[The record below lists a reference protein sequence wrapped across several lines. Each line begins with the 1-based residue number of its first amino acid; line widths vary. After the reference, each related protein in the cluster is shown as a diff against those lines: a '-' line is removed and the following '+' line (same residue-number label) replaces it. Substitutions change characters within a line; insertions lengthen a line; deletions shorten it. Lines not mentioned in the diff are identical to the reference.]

1 MNEIISN
8 WYLYVIAIVIGVIIG
23 GLIYNFI
30 KLPSSA
36 KKEKIKEWLIWA
48 VSKAEKELGSGTGK
62 LKLRYVYDMF
72 VTKFEFISKFM
83 SFKDFSNLVD
93 EALEEFNS
101 IISSNQK
108 VKNYIE
114 EK

>member
-8 WYLYVIAIVIGVIIG
+8 WYLYVIAIVIGVVIG

-48 VSKAEKELGSGTGK
+48 VSKAEKELGSGTGQ

-72 VTKFEFISKFM
+72 VTKFDFISRFM
-83 SFKDFSNLVD
+83 SFEEFSNLVD

-101 IISSNQK
+101 MINTNEK

>member
-8 WYLYVIAIVIGVIIG
+8 WYLYVITIVIGAVIG

-30 KLPSSA
+30 KLPNSE

-48 VSKAEKELGSGTGK
+48 VSRAEKELGSGTGQ

-72 VTKFEFISKFM
+72 VTKFDFMSRFM
-83 SFKDFSNLVD
+83 SFEEFSNLVD

-101 IISSNQK
+101 MINTNEK

>member
-8 WYLYVIAIVIGVIIG
+8 WYLYVIALVSGAVIGS
-23 GLIYNFI
+23 LIYNFI
-30 KLPSSA
+30 KLPNSA

-72 VTKFEFISKFM
+72 VTKFEFISRFM
-83 SFKDFSNLVD
+83 PFEDFSNLVD

-101 IISSNQK
+101 IISSN
-108 VKNYIE
+108 
-114 EK
+114 

>member
-8 WYLYVIAIVIGVIIG
+8 WYLYVIAIVIGVVIG

-72 VTKFEFISKFM
+72 VTMFEFIARFM
-83 SFKDFSNLVD
+83 PFEDFSNLVD

>member
-8 WYLYVIAIVIGVIIG
+8 WYLYVIALVSGAVIGS
-23 GLIYNFI
+23 LIYNFI

-101 IISSNQK
+101 IISSN
-108 VKNYIE
+108 
-114 EK
+114 

>member
-8 WYLYVIAIVIGVIIG
+8 WYLYVIALVLGSVIGS
-23 GLIYNFI
+23 LIYNFI
-30 KLPSSA
+30 KLPNSA

-72 VTKFEFISKFM
+72 VTKFEFISRFM
-83 SFKDFSNLVD
+83 PFEDFSNLVD

-101 IISSNQK
+101 IISSN
-108 VKNYIE
+108 
-114 EK
+114 